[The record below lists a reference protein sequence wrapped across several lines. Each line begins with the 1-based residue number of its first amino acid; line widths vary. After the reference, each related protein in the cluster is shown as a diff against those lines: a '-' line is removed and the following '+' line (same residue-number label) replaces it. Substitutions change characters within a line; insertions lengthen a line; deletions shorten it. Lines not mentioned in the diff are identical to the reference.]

1 MGSDRSRVTVGR
13 IVGTHGIKG
22 SLKLKPLTD
31 YPERFL
37 HMETL
42 YLELPQVKGRHRPPR
57 ELKILDVRFQD
68 GKDLFIVTLEGID
81 TIEMAEDLKGAL
93 ITVAP
98 EDRVPLE
105 EGVYWIDDIIG
116 LEVVE
121 DETDAVLGVVEDVMP
136 TGSNDVYEVRT
147 PDGVLKMIPATG
159 EVIRKVDLEAR
170 QIRVHLLEGLWD

>member
-1 MGSDRSRVTVGR
+1 
-13 IVGTHGIKG
+13 
-22 SLKLKPLTD
+22 
-31 YPERFL
+31 
-37 HMETL
+37 
-42 YLELPQVKGRHRPPR
+42 
-57 ELKILDVRFQD
+57 
-68 GKDLFIVTLEGID
+68 
-81 TIEMAEDLKGAL
+81 
-93 ITVAP
+93 VAP